1 MTIAQAQRRQSKRP
15 LHFLLHDSAV
25 ETTARHVLFLYLLT
39 DQDMTMRERSE
50 VFLGLYGDTLVREK
64 DETYL
69 DGCVAEL
76 LDIVS
81 GQSDHP
87 VTKLI
92 DFGTLKYKER
102 DELSDVIVGWAK
114 KHPFDIETLR
124 DQRLRGYYRTRYDY
138 RINLMDWDYHN
149 GIKNV
154 APIVHWQHYK
164 EFGKSGVAFET
175 RLGSYTQPNRTLA
188 SYQEARSRTKGTT
201 VEVRGFWADVLNP
214 PYFGFGIEAD
224 PQDRARLFK
233 KANDQY
239 RNNAHDIAFFN
250 VSALLQEIETGVAMH
265 LPPESNKELEFPYES
280 PLERLEKQGRIE
292 EVKEEGAPSGKKKA
306 TPIADVYA
314 RVKVSLCTGDLD
326 DTVKKSKYQKRFDR
340 AYFGNLAVGP
350 LYRDSGLMD
359 TEGTPKKGTPL
370 MQSFPTEE
378 FGAHADGSAV
388 ARSMADGAVVVCE
401 SFKYQVHFD
410 GKVKLGYRHRT
421 CEAAH
426 RLGWGL
432 RRPRTAFP
440 RLEPDMKDLRA
451 RELDAQADSFLV
463 FLPRVEAEPM
473 PAGEPIDLS
482 PDDDEPSTADGSA
495 DEPMAS
501 PDEPSTADG
510 SAEATDLAA
519 LT

>member
-1 MTIAQAQRRQSKRP
+1 
-15 LHFLLHDSAV
+15 
-25 ETTARHVLFLYLLT
+25 
-39 DQDMTMRERSE
+39 
-50 VFLGLYGDTLVREK
+50 
-64 DETYL
+64 
-69 DGCVAEL
+69 
-76 LDIVS
+76 
-81 GQSDHP
+81 
-87 VTKLI
+87 
-92 DFGTLKYKER
+92 
-102 DELSDVIVGWAK
+102 
-114 KHPFDIETLR
+114 
-124 DQRLRGYYRTRYDY
+124 
-138 RINLMDWDYHN
+138 
-149 GIKNV
+149 
-154 APIVHWQHYK
+154 
-164 EFGKSGVAFET
+164 
-175 RLGSYTQPNRTLA
+175 
-188 SYQEARSRTKGTT
+188 
-201 VEVRGFWADVLNP
+201 
-214 PYFGFGIEAD
+214 
-224 PQDRARLFK
+224 
-233 KANDQY
+233 
-239 RNNAHDIAFFN
+239 
-250 VSALLQEIETGVAMH
+250 MH

-370 MQSFPTEE
+370 MQSFPAEE

-473 PAGEPIDLS
+473 PAGEPVDLS
-482 PDDDEPSTADGSA
+482 PDDDEPSTADGTASP
-495 DEPMAS
+495 DEPSIADGTAS